1 MNVYFKRFPSAPS
14 VQNGWSRAL
23 GVNLL
28 VAGHHRPERSKLG
41 SGIYLGQSDLTHNIV
56 YDSESGNR
64 LLISNVKSVAA
75 ASGVI
80 RKHVSIKGSEQQ
92 QRQDPIAVHSER
104 ENFSIRRDHL
114 VYHDDLSNYTQTLL
128 LSNTAGEK
136 QAQACHEDGL
146 CCSLTYTNP
155 SSLTYS
161 LLAYSGIIVQG
172 FHDYR
177 FYSQVC
183 TVLWCESEDI
193 NSCAVI
199 NEGAVPDDSFGPF
212 SLTGTFT
219 SPFAYPALFDRNL
232 SIASNDLYDITVSGS
247 DQTMSTQVAVNNLMT
262 AGFFAR
268 WYDKDP

>member
-41 SGIYLGQSDLTHNIV
+41 SGIYLGQSDLTHNMV

-64 LLISNVKSVAA
+64 LLISDVKSVAA

-80 RKHVSIKGSEQQ
+80 RKHGNMRESQ
-92 QRQDPIAVHSER
+92 QRQEPIAVHGEK
-104 ENFSIRRDHL
+104 ETFSIRRDHL
-114 VYHDDLSNYTQTLL
+114 VHHDDLSNYTHTVL
-128 LSNTAGEK
+128 LSNTAGEE

-146 CCSLTYTNP
+146 CCTLTYTNP

-161 LLAYSGIIVQG
+161 LLAYSGTIVQG
-172 FHDYR
+172 FHDYK
-177 FYSQVC
+177 FYAQVC
-183 TVLWCESEDI
+183 SVLWCESEDV

-199 NEGAVPDDSFGPF
+199 SEGAVPDDTFGPF

-219 SPFAYPALFDRNL
+219 SQFRYPALFDRNL
-232 SIASNDLYDITVSGS
+232 NIASNDLYDISVSGS
-247 DQTMSTQVAVNNLMT
+247 DQTMSTQVAVTNLMT
-262 AGFFAR
+262 AGFYAR
-268 WYDKDP
+268 WYDMDP